1 MGVFGIILGNLRYMK
16 KAKKLRTMPR
26 AELLAM
32 DDDEFYD
39 AMECITEDAVYDL
52 VEQKDL
58 PQELIF
64 AYTLIKL
71 EVEVNN
77 GGLCQ
82 FFVNS
87 SRQCA
92 PYVSEALDAVGAG
105 GIKEL
110 FDRFVTGNGID
121 VRELSSFKISKI
133 EDFEKQTER
142 FDFDAFDDRFY
153 EDSSLHHQN
162 IDYARRNVEQIVR

>member
-1 MGVFGIILGNLRYMK
+1 MGVFGIILGNLRNMK

-92 PYVSEALDAVGAG
+92 PYVSEALDAVGAV

-110 FDRFVTGNGID
+110 FDRFVTCNGID

-153 EDSSLHHQN
+153 EDSSLHQQI

>member
-1 MGVFGIILGNLRYMK
+1 MGVIGIILSNIRNMR
-16 KAKKLRTMPR
+16 KAGKLRRMPR

-32 DDDEFYD
+32 EDGDFYN
-39 AMECITEDAVYDL
+39 AMECIAEAEIYDL
-52 VEQKDL
+52 EEQKEL
-58 PQELIF
+58 PRELIF

-71 EVEVNN
+71 ETEVNN

-92 PYVSEALDAVGAG
+92 PYVSQALQAAGAE
-105 GIKEL
+105 GIRAL
-110 FDRFVTGNGID
+110 YDGFVKDNGID
-121 VRELSSFKISKI
+121 VRELSSFKISRI
-133 EDFEKQTER
+133 EEFEEQTQR

-153 EDSSLHHQN
+153 EDHELHGQ
-162 IDYARRNVEQIVR
+162 IVAYLRRNVDRILG